1 MAIPYA
7 SPPSATASDFV
18 DLNRWWFPS
27 ELSEELLNFLFQGPD
42 ISFDFPDDSHPPVA
56 TGDVLIDWNVVHA
69 GTSHK
74 VRKGRWSI

>member
-1 MAIPYA
+1 MHCLRICII
-7 SPPSATASDFV
+7 TGR
-18 DLNRWWFPS
+18 LLGMRW
-27 ELSEELLNFLFQGPD
+27 NGTYPD